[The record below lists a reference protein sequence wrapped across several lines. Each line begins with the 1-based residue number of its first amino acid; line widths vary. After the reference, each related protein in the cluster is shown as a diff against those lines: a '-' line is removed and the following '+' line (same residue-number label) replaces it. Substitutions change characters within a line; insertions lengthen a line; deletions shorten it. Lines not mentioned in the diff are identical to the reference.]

1 LIIKHVPVRSIG
13 KSNFAELVKY
23 ITDAQSK
30 DHRLGAVTVTN
41 CHSDRSDA
49 AALEVLATQQLNT
62 RAKGDKTYHLIVS
75 FRPGEQ
81 VDGKTLAVIEDR
93 ICAALGFGEHQRV
106 SAVHNDT
113 DNLHIHLSINKIHP
127 VRLTMHEPFQAYR
140 TFADLCV
147 SFEREF
153 GLQVDNHEAKRTV
166 SRGKAEDM
174 ERHSGIESLVGWIQ
188 KNCLQDLLGA
198 ETWDGLATVLQ
209 ENGLSLRE
217 RGNGYVIDAGD
228 GIQVK
233 ASTVHRELS
242 KPALTRKFGPVPV
255 EPVLD
260 DGGVAPSN
268 EDDSRNSPEPLKPA
282 PVKQVDDVLR
292 PKSRVEVKRRYKRD
306 PIRLPLDTTALY
318 AKYKAESNI
327 KSEQKI
333 KGLQGLRTDNKSAIE
348 NIKADARRK
357 RRLIKAMDVSPL
369 TKKLLYARV
378 YEGMKKDM
386 ARVHAKANEQRKD
399 LYSTTKRRTWADW
412 LKDQAMAGDEQALAA
427 LRARAYRGIKTGG
440 QKLSQGAGLDGVTKK
455 GTVIYK
461 AGQSAVRDDGQKL
474 MVSDVASKEAHRV
487 ALFLAVERYGSK
499 IQINGSVEFKNQ
511 MVMVAAESGLPVT
524 FADPQLEQ
532 QRMYILKT
540 IKEQSNGKQQS
551 SRGFGR
557 GDGSDRAAGRRFGD
571 GSGRVGRGG
580 RVSAQGQSG
589 VGTIGQKPPA
599 QRRDHLQNLSSLP
612 VVHFAKGSEV
622 LLPGD
627 VPRKLEQ
634 QGAERNNGLRWA
646 RTSGVMQTP
655 EAMQSADTYIAERE
669 AKRNNNFDISKY
681 GRYTG
686 EISGTQYGGIRR
698 VNNQALLLLK
708 TKEGVQVLPVDEKTA
723 IRLSR
728 LKIGDAIKVTEAGI
742 TREGRGR

>member
-1 LIIKHVPVRSIG
+1 MPIRSLR
-13 KSNFAELVKY
+13 KSDFAQLVKY
-23 ITDAQSK
+23 ITDSQSK
-30 DHRLGAVTVTN
+30 DHRLGAVNVTN

-113 DNLHIHLSINKIHP
+113 DNLHIHLAINKIHP

-140 TFADLCV
+140 TFAYLCV
-147 SFEREF
+147 SLEREF
-153 GLQVDNHEAKRTV
+153 GLQVDNHEVKQTV

-198 ETWDGLATVLQ
+198 ETWEGLAVVLQ

-242 KPALTRKFGPVPV
+242 KPALAKKFGPVPV
-255 EPVLD
+255 EPAVHEG
-260 DGGVAPSN
+260 GGVQGGEA
-268 EDDSRNSPEPLKPA
+268 DSAHSTGAQKTEPVNPLGEV
-282 PVKQVDDVLR
+282 VKA
-292 PKSRVEVKRRYKRD
+292 KSRVETRRQYKRD

-318 AKYKAESNI
+318 ARYKAESNT

-333 KGLQGLRTDNKSAIE
+333 KGMVGLRADSKNAIE
-348 NIKADARRK
+348 SIKADARMK

-378 YEGMKKDM
+378 YDGMKKDM
-386 ARVHAKANEQRKD
+386 ARVHASANEQRKD

-412 LKDQAMAGDEQALAA
+412 LKEQAMAGDEQALAA

-440 QKLSQGAGLDGVTKK
+440 QKLSQAAGLDGVTKK
-455 GTVIYK
+455 GTVIYR

-499 IQINGSVEFKNQ
+499 IQINGSADFKNQ

-532 QRMYILKT
+532 QRMHILKI
-540 IKEQSNGKQQS
+540 IKEQSDGKQQS
-551 SRGFGR
+551 SRGFGQSN
-557 GDGSDRAAGRRFGD
+557 GVDRAGGRRFDD
-571 GSGRVGRGG
+571 GTGRVGRRG
-580 RVSAQGQSG
+580 RVSTKGQSG
-589 VGTIGQKPPA
+589 VGAIGQKPPA

-612 VVHFAKGSEV
+612 VVHFAKGGEV
-622 LLPGD
+622 LLQGD

-655 EAMQSADTYIAERE
+655 EAIGAADAYIAERE
-669 AKRNNNFDISKY
+669 AKRNNNFDISKH

-686 EISGTQYGGIRR
+686 EISDTQYGGIRR
-698 VNNQALLLLK
+698 VNNHALLLLK

-723 IRLSR
+723 VRLSK

-742 TREGRGR
+742 KREGRGR